1 MAYSEEQ
8 QRLIDEFNSS
18 APTPAPVPDE
28 TLRRQRVVDEF
39 NAGPEGWISGGA
51 RTLASAATEGTAMLA
66 GVPRALSDLTALGLR
81 KVGVPEEYT
90 KNLIFSDAPS
100 YSDMVR
106 KASELTGGYTE
117 YTPETFTGKATKNAV
132 SFVPAAAAAALTGG
146 TALLP
151 TLIGGAVVPGLAG
164 TTAETGTRYLAEKIG
179 AKDPENIA
187 SWSKLGAELLSP
199 FAAAKAIPSL
209 GTNLVDPKL
218 QTAVDEIG
226 KLKAAGINVTPGSY
240 GTNPELAKA
249 AITREALNPKI
260 AGIVAKQPEQFS
272 NHILGSV
279 GITDDVARAAGYRTG
294 LSPLNVDDVVTTV
307 RDKVGFQIGNFYSGI
322 QRSQIPS
329 GDFSKIASL
338 AKNLPGFSKYTP
350 NVPFG
355 EWLHSVRKQ
364 AGDIQASD
372 IKATAGKSYS
382 PAATNLI
389 NAIDEAMLKALGPDD
404 FLALHTANGMHSR
417 LTTVRDALVRA
428 KKFDRPGII
437 HPDDITNS
445 AGTRHT
451 KDLSEIA
458 DIANKYLLA
467 KGIPL
472 TARNQRTMM
481 QYMVDFGSAAV
492 GGIGTAM
499 LYGTTPLAM
508 AKAAIAATVGGAGA
522 HGMQKAYQAVK
533 GSKLAQD
540 IAKSHTLY
548 GTPIV
553 PTLAAPAAS
562 AITDREGRKAG
573 GRVGMQHERDADQ
586 LVMAAERA
594 KKGIS
599 KGTESLLDMSDN
611 HIAHALEVANRSI

>member
-1 MAYSEEQ
+1 MNGEEEIVPSGKKFRLPQ
-8 QRLIDEFNSS
+8 QGGAAEI
-18 APTPAPVPDE
+18 VPSGTNLVKPE
-28 TLRRQRVVDEF
+28 
-39 NAGPEGWISGGA
+39 PEGWISGGA
-51 RTLASAATEGTAMLA
+51 RTIASGATEGAAMLA
-66 GVPRALSDLTALGLR
+66 GLPRGLSDLTALGLR
-81 KVGVPEEYT
+81 KIGVPEEYT

-100 YSDMVR
+100 YSD
-106 KASELTGGYTE
+106 LTRSMSDWTDGYTD
-117 YTPETFTGKATKNAV
+117 YTPGTPVGRAAKNV
-132 SFVPAAAAAALTGG
+132 TTFVPAAAAAAFSGG
-146 TALLP
+146 TSLVP
-151 TLIGGAVVPGLAG
+151 TLIGGALVPGVAG
-164 TTAETGTRYLAEKIG
+164 TTAEAGGRYAGEMIG

-187 SWSKLGAELLSP
+187 KWSKLGAEFLSP

-209 GTNLVDPKL
+209 GTKLVDPKL
-218 QTAVDEIG
+218 QTAVDEIE
-226 KLKAAGINVTPGSY
+226 KLKRAGINVTPGSY

-249 AITREALNPKI
+249 AITREASNPKI

-272 NHILGSV
+272 NHILSSV

-307 RDKVGFQIGNFYSGI
+307 RDKVGAQIGNFYSGI
-322 QRSQIPS
+322 QRSQIPA
-329 GDFSKIASL
+329 GDFSRISNL
-338 AKNLPGFSKYTP
+338 ANSLPGFSKYRG

-355 EWLHSVRKQ
+355 EWLHSVRRQ
-364 AGDIQASD
+364 AGE
-372 IKATAGKSYS
+372 IKANASINNVGESYA
-382 PAATNLI
+382 PQATNLI

-404 FLALHTANGMHSR
+404 FLALHTANGMSSR
-417 LTTVRDALVRA
+417 LTTVRDALVLA
-428 KKFDRPGII
+428 KKSDRPGVI
-437 HPDDITNS
+437 HPDDIANS

-458 DIANKYLLA
+458 DIAKKYLLA
-467 KGIPL
+467 KGVPL

-481 QYMVDFGSAAV
+481 QYMVDFGSAAI

-522 HGMQKAYQAVK
+522 HGLQKMYQAVK

-540 IAKSHTLY
+540 VAKSHALY
-548 GTPIV
+548 GTPRA
-553 PTLAAPAAS
+553 PLLAAPTVS
-562 AITDREGRKAG
+562 AITEREGRKAG
-573 GRVGMQHERDADQ
+573 GRVGMPHEAAADQ